1 MCTNCQD
8 IKQHNAEHSHIK
20 SWWLAVKFQGK
31 KSEFKECSDLKY
43 KLQWESQL
51 EDSLGIGIEFSEL
64 CGRQHLLDIIF
75 HRSIDLPVK
84 LQYQLLLAAK
94 IDINLKRFEKC
105 EMDSPNKREGEQQNS
120 LFYEDDSHSNKQQI
134 SWLQRLF
141 LGSHAVAGRRCR
153 SIQDPLDQN
162 QQKMLCKLTCYR
174 CRSKHSSE
182 CSEIE
187 GGKYRPIRRRKAS
200 L

>member
-1 MCTNCQD
+1 
-8 IKQHNAEHSHIK
+8 
-20 SWWLAVKFQGK
+20 
-31 KSEFKECSDLKY
+31 
-43 KLQWESQL
+43 
-51 EDSLGIGIEFSEL
+51 
-64 CGRQHLLDIIF
+64 
-75 HRSIDLPVK
+75 
-84 LQYQLLLAAK
+84 
-94 IDINLKRFEKC
+94 
-105 EMDSPNKREGEQQNS
+105 MDSPNKREGEQQNS

-200 L
+200 LQVFVRHNFRVMIMISQIDISRQLHLSESQWNRQSPSALLPWQYVTELRAS